1 MRHLAAKLIIVIITV
16 VALKSQRGQRTLNRQ
31 T

>member
-16 VALKSQRGQRTLNRQ
+16 VTLKSQRGQRMLNRH